1 MSSRQLLLNL
11 AQRYPRLI
19 SLNIALGFSGALFNG
34 ISTALIIPVLLSFL
48 GEPIAIKGSPP
59 IIQTLLSPFE
69 GSAGQNLPLM
79 TGAIILMLLCKNLA
93 AYANA
98 LVSGVLKRTM
108 SNDLRERGLRMLLD
122 VDIDF
127 YVKTGIGDIIN
138 RLNNEVSRAASAIAT
153 LTRTV
158 TVSITTLVFVSLLLA
173 LSWQLTIVSTA
184 LLAVVALVNQHS
196 IGRSKQFGKELS
208 ESSRAYSTSVLDL
221 LSGMRL
227 VRCTANETQEYQR
240 LKTLIGD
247 REEAEFKAQA
257 VSALIDPVSEMT
269 GIVALL
275 LIVLIGRTVLGNQ
288 VEAFSAVLLTYLF
301 LLFRT
306 LPLIAQLNGAR
317 SQLANISPSIEIASD
332 FLRQDN
338 KPFMKNG
345 SIPFTSLQQGIHFQN
360 LSLTY
365 PGQKNPVLSAV
376 DLYLPKNSTLAL
388 VGSSGAGKSTLAD
401 LLPRFYDP
409 TQGYILIDGQDL
421 RSLDFKSLRRSM
433 GIVSQDTFLFNASI
447 RDNIAYGCADATD
460 AAILEAAKQAN
471 AHEFIL
477 QLPQGFETQIGDR
490 GVLLSGGQRQRIAI
504 ARALL
509 QNPEILILDEA
520 TSALDTVSERLVQ
533 EAIDHLS
540 RDRTTLV
547 IAHRLSTVQKA
558 DQIAVMD
565 QGRVV
570 ELGSHPELMAK
581 KGYYARLCNM
591 QFDDKAEIKFELNQ
605 TQLAKTSYQFRTLL
619 NGVIGLLGLMVDG
632 IVESPEEQQEY
643 TQGAYYSA
651 LNLIKS
657 LECLEHDP
665 ERSSTAAPSLF
676 AAPDPAAPFP
686 FVEAQT

>member
-1 MSSRQLLLNL
+1 MSSRQLLRNL

-19 SLNIALGFSGALFNG
+19 GLNVALGFSGALFNG
-34 ISTALIIPVLLSFL
+34 MSTALIIPVLLSFL
-48 GEPIAIKGSPP
+48 GEPIAAKGSPP
-59 IIQTLLSPFE
+59 IIQALLSPFT
-69 GSAGQNLPLM
+69 GSAGEKNLPLM
-79 TGAIILMLLCKNLA
+79 AGAIIFMLLLKNLA

-98 LVSGVLKRTM
+98 LVSGTLKRTM

-158 TVSITTLVFVSLLLA
+158 TVSITALVFVSLLLA

-184 LLAVVALVNQHS
+184 LLAVVALVNQRS

-208 ESSRAYSTSVLDL
+208 ESSRAYSTGVLDL

-227 VRCTANETQEYQR
+227 VRCTANEAHEYQR

-257 VSALIDPVSEMT
+257 VSALIDPMSEMT

-288 VEAFSAVLLTYLF
+288 IEVFSAVLLTYLF

-306 LPLIAQLNGAR
+306 LPMMAQLNGAR
-317 SQLANISPSIEIASD
+317 SQLANISPSIEIVSD

-338 KPFMKNG
+338 KPFMENG
-345 SIPFTSLQQGIHFQN
+345 SVPFTSLQQGIHFQN

-365 PGQKNPVLSAV
+365 PGQKEPVLSEV

-388 VGSSGAGKSTLAD
+388 VGASGAGKSTLAD
-401 LLPRFYDP
+401 LLPRLYDP
-409 TQGYILIDGQDL
+409 TQGCILIDGRDL
-421 RSLDFKSLRRSM
+421 RSLDFKSLRRAM
-433 GIVSQDTFLFNASI
+433 GIVSQDTVLFNASI

-460 AAILEAAKQAN
+460 VAILEAAKQAN

-477 QLPQGFETQIGDR
+477 QLPQGFDTQIGDR

-570 ELGSHPELMAK
+570 ELGSHQELMTK
-581 KGYYARLCNM
+581 KGYYARLCDM
-591 QFDDKAEIKFELNQ
+591 QFDDKTQIKFELNQ

-619 NGVIGLLGLMVDG
+619 NGVIGLLGLMIDG
-632 IVESPEEQQEY
+632 VVESPEEQQEY
-643 TQGAYYSA
+643 MQGAYSST

-657 LECLEHDP
+657 LECLEHEP
-665 ERSSTAAPSLF
+665 ERSCLP
-676 AAPDPAAPFP
+676 P
-686 FVEAQT
+686 

>member
-1 MSSRQLLLNL
+1 MSSRQLLRNL
-11 AQRYPRLI
+11 AQRYPGLI
-19 SLNIALGFSGALFNG
+19 VLNIALGFSGALFNG

-48 GEPIAIKGSPP
+48 GEPIASKGSPP
-59 IIQTLLSPFE
+59 IIQALLSPFE
-69 GSAGQNLPLM
+69 GSTGGQNLLLM
-79 TGAIILMLLCKNLA
+79 TSAIILMLLLKNIA

-98 LVSGVLKRTM
+98 LVSGALKRTL
-108 SNDLRERGLRMLLD
+108 SNDLRERGLRLLLD

-158 TVSITTLVFVSLLLA
+158 TVSITALVFVGLLLA

-184 LLAVVALVNQHS
+184 LLAVVASVNQHS

-257 VSALIDPVSEMT
+257 VSALIDPMSEMT
-269 GIVALL
+269 GVMALL

-306 LPLIAQLNGAR
+306 LPLIAQLNGSR
-317 SQLANISPSIEIASD
+317 SQLANLSPSIEIASD

-345 SIPFTSLQQGIHFQN
+345 SIPFTSLKQGIHFQH

-365 PGQKNPVLSAV
+365 PGQKTPVLSGV
-376 DLYLPKNSTLAL
+376 DLHLPKNTTLAL
-388 VGSSGAGKSTLAD
+388 VGASGAGKSTLAD

-409 TQGYILIDGQDL
+409 TQGCILIDGQDL
-421 RSLDFKSLRRSM
+421 RELDFKSLRRSM

-460 AAILEAAKQAN
+460 LAIVEAAKQAN
-471 AHEFIL
+471 AYEFIL
-477 QLPQGFETQIGDR
+477 RLPQGFETQIGDR

-565 QGRVV
+565 QGKVV
-570 ELGSHPELMAK
+570 EFGSHQELMARR
-581 KGYYARLCNM
+581 GYYARLCDM
-591 QFDDKAEIKFELNQ
+591 QFDDKAQIKLGRNQ
-605 TQLAKTSYQFRTLL
+605 TQLATTSHQFRTLL
-619 NGVIGLLGLMVDG
+619 NGVIGLLGLLIDG
-632 IVESPEEQQEY
+632 TVESPEEQQEY

-665 ERSSTAAPSLF
+665 EKPRSVASSPLSSQLIR
-676 AAPDPAAPFP
+676 
-686 FVEAQT
+686 AQT